1 MAKHKLAVD
10 QMLTMLLQEGWQQE
24 APTAQQW
31 LAYPGTWHVKNPG
44 DPETYGCRPAT
55 IPDVLKPGGVCRPYA
70 RPVSAEETRQRVASA
85 AEQLVAGVDR
95 LQTFHGLVARD
106 DVAALIEAAF
116 GRKTAAAPEEQAIG
130 EES

>member
-10 QMLTMLLQEGWQQE
+10 QMLTMLLAEGWQQE

-31 LAYPGTWHVKNPG
+31 LAHPGTWHVRNPG
-44 DPETYGCRPAT
+44 DPELYGCRPAT
-55 IPDVLKPGGVCRPYA
+55 IPSVLKPGGVCRPYKK
-70 RPVSAEETRQRVASA
+70 PVSAKETQQRVASV
-85 AEQLVAGVDR
+85 AEEMISRVDR
-95 LQTFHGLVARD
+95 LQTFHGLVSRD

-116 GRKTAAAPEEQAIG
+116 GRKAPPAAEEQASG